1 MTLTSLPV
9 ESIADTAFL
18 TATYRAL
25 EGDRPDA
32 LFQDPYAE
40 ILAGDRGQKL
50 IEAMPGGATG
60 ASGCAVRTAVMDELI
75 LRTIQEEN
83 IDTVISLGAGLDTRP
98 YRLPLPS
105 SLRWS
110 EWDLPTIL
118 DYKTEKLAG
127 LEPRCV
133 LEFMPLDVTDTATRQ
148 IVLQAMG
155 KIAKQVLV
163 LTEGLLIYLTT
174 EQVAALATDLYAQSP
189 FQWWLTDLASPHAL
203 RYFQKSINHA
213 VHSSQAMLQ
222 FAPEAGTE
230 FFEPYGWRA
239 VEWRSLLEEGERL
252 QREILPPSLLVQFQT
267 PEVWAIWREMSSFV
281 LLQRH

>member
-18 TATYRAL
+18 TAAYRAL

-32 LFQDPYAE
+32 LFQDPYAQ

-105 SLRWS
+105 SLCWS
-110 EWDLPTIL
+110 EWDLPLVL
-118 DYKTEKLAG
+118 DYKAEKLAG
-127 LEPRCV
+127 IQPQCL
-133 LEFMPLDVTDTATRQ
+133 LKSIPLDVTDSTRQ
-148 IVLQAMG
+148 IVFQCIG
-155 KIAKQVLV
+155 ITAKQVLV
-163 LTEGLLIYLTT
+163 LTEGLLIYMTT
-174 EQVAALATDLYAQSP
+174 EQVAALATDLYAQSG
-189 FQWWLTDLASPHAL
+189 FHWWLTDLASPHAL
-203 RYFQKSINHA
+203 RYFQNSINNTVTA
-213 VHSSQAMLQ
+213 SQATLQ

-239 VEWRSLLEEGERL
+239 VEWRSLLEAA
-252 QREILPPSLLVQFQT
+252 QHWHREIVSPSLLAQFKT
-267 PEVWAIWREMSSFV
+267 PEDWKIWRQMSRFV
-281 LLQRH
+281 LLKRH